1 MSMTSTSISRL
12 SKRCLPALLGALTL
26 ASLATVTMPVA
37 AQSARAKAALANIVK
52 DPLELSCAALR
63 ERGRS
68 SDSAI
73 IAKPLPHDSRL
84 VIFPYDKNALFPI
97 NTIFNRF
104 THFEFEAGEKILA
117 SYINDDTE
125 WEQKVA
131 ATGSDI
137 LVRPRIRGAIGSMT
151 TITDRRRYQIDLLD
165 VSGCPNESR
174 YQRVSWQISDAGF
187 YEDRDAISR
196 LGRGMTQGLPA
207 TPTDVAAIKSA
218 ADDYERDT
226 MQVNLE
232 GMNSDYVIEGDK
244 ELSPIMVL
252 DDGKRTWLKFSANL
266 ALRPALFSVTAEG
279 NAETV
284 EYTPRGAYFIVP
296 KVFSHGILLKLGK
309 REVKIRNKTSNC
321 GWFNSACSKVSASNF
336 VGGN

>member
-1 MSMTSTSISRL
+1 MSMKSSSPFRFSKLRL
-12 SKRCLPALLGALTL
+12 PVVLGTLTL
-26 ASLATVTMPVA
+26 VSLTALTMPVA
-37 AQSARAKAALANIVK
+37 AQSARAKAAIDKLVK
-52 DPLELSCAALR
+52 DPLDLSCAAVR

-104 THFEFEAGEKILA
+104 THFEFESGEKILA

-187 YEDRDAISR
+187 YEDKDAISR
-196 LGRGMTQGLPA
+196 LGRGMMQGLPA
-207 TPTDVAAIKSA
+207 TASEVVAVKSA
-218 ADDYERDT
+218 VEDAERDT

-232 GMNSDYVIEGDK
+232 GMNSEYVIEGDK

-284 EYTPRGAYFIVP
+284 EYVPRGAYFIVP

-321 GWFNSACSKVSASNF
+321 GWFNSACSSVNATNFLGSN
-336 VGGN
+336 

>member
-1 MSMTSTSISRL
+1 MSMKSSSPFRFSKLRL
-12 SKRCLPALLGALTL
+12 PVVLGTLTL
-26 ASLATVTMPVA
+26 ISLTALMMPVA
-37 AQSARAKAALANIVK
+37 AQSARAKAAIDKLVK
-52 DPLELSCAALR
+52 DPLDLSCAAVR

-104 THFEFEAGEKILA
+104 THFEFESGEKILA

-187 YEDRDAISR
+187 YEDKDAISR

-207 TPTDVAAIKSA
+207 TASEVVAVKSA
-218 ADDYERDT
+218 VDDSERDT

-309 REVKIRNKTSNC
+309 REVKIRNKLSTC